1 MYTKHENFQDKKLN
15 TEHLSKKFLY
25 EIKYLEEYLTFTQ
38 ELADEKNTQLADK
51 MYKDTEL
58 APENENIIQEIF
70 DNERKALLSYYHHSS
85 IVLIYSVL
93 ESILSDICDEVKKIS
108 FAKFSHKDLSGGNLI
123 KKTKDYLE
131 ITSGLDFSKISGD
144 WAEIGKFQNLRNVIV
159 HQNSCFTGDES
170 SIQKQKNKIINN
182 FPSIEISEA
191 TNKFYILD
199 TTILGKFI
207 QLVKNFTLKIF
218 NHVQSQIYQIKPCKE
233 IKPIFDNNIPF

>member
-1 MYTKHENFQDKKLN
+1 MYTKHENFEDKKLN

-38 ELADEKNTQLADK
+38 ELTDKKNTQLSEK

-58 APENENIIQEIF
+58 DPENENIIQEIF
-70 DNERKALLSYYHHSS
+70 DNERKVLLSYYHHSS

-93 ESILSDICDEVKKIS
+93 ESILSDICNEVKKIS
-108 FAKFSHKDLSGGNLI
+108 FAKFSHEDLSGGNLI

-131 ITSGLDFSKISGD
+131 ITSGLDFSQISGD

-170 SIQKQKNKIINN
+170 SIQKQQNRIINN
-182 FPSIEISEA
+182 FPSIEIAEA
-191 TNKFYILD
+191 TNRFYILD
-199 TTILGKFI
+199 TTILIRFI

-218 NHVQSQIYQIKPCKE
+218 NHVQSQIYQTRTCKK
-233 IKPIFDNNIPF
+233 ITPISEHNIPF